1 VELSRTSVGLNGI
14 QWNLVGLNGTQ
25 WNSVEL
31 GGTHNIDEEK
41 EISMHLSQ
49 GYKAP

>member
-1 VELSRTSVGLNGI
+1 
-14 QWNLVGLNGTQ
+14 
-25 WNSVEL
+25 VEL